1 MNVRVASW
9 HDEHANFA
17 KLLYLLEAQLNL
29 FHRGISPNYAL
40 MLDIMCYMTHYP
52 DLLHHPREDCA
63 FEIVKE
69 RIPKLASL
77 VDELMAE
84 HVVAVKS
91 SAKLVADLDSVV
103 NGAILPRESVEL
115 PGRDYIAHFRHHMA
129 REEADLFPAVARTL
143 TEHDWAK
150 IDLKVKPVHDP
161 VFSRNPERQYE
172 NVRREIEREAGMTAN

>member
-1 MNVRVASW
+1 MNDRVATW

-17 KLLYLLEAQLNL
+17 KLLNLLEAQLNL

-69 RIPKLASL
+69 RTPKLASL

-84 HVVAVKS
+84 HVVAVQS
-91 SAKLVADLDSVV
+91 GERPHGWSTRAIRLLRYSPSGNAAPTGWSAPWKCRPTRACRWRS
-103 NGAILPRESVEL
+103 N
-115 PGRDYIAHFRHHMA
+115 Y
-129 REEADLFPAVARTL
+129 
-143 TEHDWAK
+143 
-150 IDLKVKPVHDP
+150 
-161 VFSRNPERQYE
+161 
-172 NVRREIEREAGMTAN
+172 